1 MGLTKHVDHAMI
13 QKLGGVVN
21 GGKRM
26 DAYFPEFEI
35 RYDDG
40 DAYFTVSGAN
50 QDEFKNIIKEKLN
63 NHE

>member
-1 MGLTKHVDHAMI
+1 MVSKHVDPVMI

-26 DAYFPEFEI
+26 VAYFPEFEI
-35 RYDDG
+35 RYDEG

>member
-1 MGLTKHVDHAMI
+1 MI

-26 DAYFPEFEI
+26 VAYFPEFEI
-35 RYDDG
+35 RYDEG